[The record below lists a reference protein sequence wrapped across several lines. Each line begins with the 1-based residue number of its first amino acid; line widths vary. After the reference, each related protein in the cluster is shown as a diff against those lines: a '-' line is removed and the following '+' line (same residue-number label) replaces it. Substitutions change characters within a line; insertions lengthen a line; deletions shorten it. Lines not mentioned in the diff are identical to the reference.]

1 MAPLFERSPKS
12 LKHCL
17 YLRPLLGQCGSRTW
31 HESCNTKNRRPEKGN
46 APCEIEEKMEPLTTN
61 SKYQAGFSLIE
72 LLVVVAIIGILCA
85 LAIPNLIASRRA
97 ANEGSALASLRL
109 IHTCEHAYRAATSS
123 PEYGTM
129 SDLRGQFLTDQV
141 LASGT
146 KSGYNF
152 EVNPT
157 TGVNPPQFYLTAVP
171 TIPSG
176 IGQSGTRRFAMTED
190 GILRAD
196 TTLTVPADRTE
207 AEGITPLQN

>member
-1 MAPLFERSPKS
+1 
-12 LKHCL
+12 
-17 YLRPLLGQCGSRTW
+17 
-31 HESCNTKNRRPEKGN
+31 
-46 APCEIEEKMEPLTTN
+46 MEPLTTN
-61 SKYQAGFSLIE
+61 SRYQEGFSLVE

-109 IHTCEHAYRAATSS
+109 IHTCEHAYRAATSA
-123 PEYGTM
+123 PEYGEMT
-129 SDLRGQFLTDQV
+129 DLRGQFLTDEV

-171 TIPSG
+171 TNTSG
-176 IGQSGTRRFAMTED
+176 ILQTGTRRFAMTED
-190 GILRAD
+190 GVLRAD
-196 TTLTVPADRTE
+196 TTLAVPADRTE
-207 AEGITPLQN
+207 VEGMTPFRN